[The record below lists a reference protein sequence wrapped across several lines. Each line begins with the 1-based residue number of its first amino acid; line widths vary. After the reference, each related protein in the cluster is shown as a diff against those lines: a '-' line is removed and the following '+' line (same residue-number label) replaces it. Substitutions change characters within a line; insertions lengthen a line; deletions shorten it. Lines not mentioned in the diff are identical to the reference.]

1 MDMIEQARY
10 RIRHR
15 QYEEQARQKRM
26 DEYKA
31 AYEKL
36 EREEFLNSY
45 PDAPNRYAKS
55 LEIKTLK
62 EELGAKMDE
71 DFGMTDALNRLVDG
85 DPE

>member
-1 MDMIEQARY
+1 MDMVEQARY
-10 RIRHR
+10 RIRQK

-36 EREEFLNSY
+36 EREEYRNSF

-55 LEIKTLK
+55 LEIKALK
-62 EELGAKMDE
+62 EELGAMMDE
-71 DFGMTDALNRLVDG
+71 DFGMSDAFNRLADG
-85 DPE
+85 DTE